1 MRCSACGTEN
11 RHGAR
16 FCNGC
21 GSALA
26 ATCASSGQSN
36 PPGSRFCDACGQA
49 LTAPPRTVEPTTG
62 PTLASPQSYTPRHLA
77 AKILAGRDALAGERK
92 QVTVLFAD
100 VVGSTELIQGRDA
113 EEAQSLLDGVVR
125 VMMDAVHRYEGT
137 VSRLMGDG
145 LMAMFGAPVAHED
158 HTVRACYAALA
169 MLEAVRTYAEDVRR
183 AHGTAIRIRVGL
195 NSGEVVMRLISDD
208 LHMDY
213 TAMGESVH
221 LASRMEGLA
230 DAGSALLTRDTL
242 ALAEGYIEVRPLG
255 PTAVKGLDRPVEAY
269 ELVHAGPARTR
280 LQASSGRG
288 LTPFVGRQ
296 EERAALDRALT
307 QARAGQGQVAALVA
321 EAGVGKSRLV
331 WETIRADGAR
341 GWRVLQTGAVSYG
354 QSAAWL
360 PVVDLLRA
368 YFGIEN
374 HDDHAAIRDKTVAGL
389 RGLDQAMEDAL
400 PALFSLLDVAVED
413 AAWSQRDPTQRR
425 RATLRAVQQ
434 LLLRES
440 QRQPLLLVVEDLHWI
455 DSETQALL
463 DALVES
469 LPTARILLLVNYR
482 PEYSHTWGSKTYYT
496 QLRIDPLGEQGAG
509 ELLDGLLGPDSSIQ
523 PLTAL
528 LIRRTEGN
536 PFFVEESIRAL
547 VETGTLVGER
557 GAYRLTQPVEEIRV
571 PSTVQALLAA
581 RIDRLPPEEKRLLQ
595 TASVIGKDVPFVLLQ
610 RIADTPDARLRA
622 GLSRLQ
628 AGELLYAVSLFP
640 DLEFTF
646 RHGLTHEVTYGGLLQ
661 ERRRALHARIVDAIE
676 ALYPDRLDVHV
687 ERLAHHA
694 LRGERWEAALS
705 YCREAGARD
714 MARSAHH
721 VAVHHLEQAIDA
733 ARRLPES
740 PDALTALLDLHL
752 ELRIALVPL
761 GALDQE
767 AACVRQAFALAEM
780 MGDQHRLALALAQL
794 GDISLA
800 VGDHDTSIAA
810 IQRARHRASHGR
822 PPRREHGHLHPRQCP
837 PPAWGVPAGRRADP

>member
-1 MRCSACGTEN
+1 MGCSSCGAEN
-11 RHGAR
+11 PAGAR

-21 GSALA
+21 EAPLA
-26 ATCASSGQSN
+26 AVCPGCGNGN
-36 PPGSRFCDACGQA
+36 PPASRFCNACGSPLGVTFPPAQSES
-49 LTAPPRTVEPTTG
+49 APP
-62 PTLASPQSYTPRHLA
+62 PQSYTPRHLA
-77 AKILAGRDALAGERK
+77 EKILASRAGLEGERK

-100 VVGSTELIQGRDA
+100 VVGSTELIQGRDP
-113 EEAQSLLDGVVR
+113 EEAQALLDGVVR
-125 VMMDAVHRYEGT
+125 VMMDAIHRYEGT

-145 LMAMFGAPVAHED
+145 LMAMFGAPIAHED
-158 HTVRACYAALA
+158 HAARACYAALA

-183 AHGTAIRIRVGL
+183 AHGTAIQIRVGL
-195 NSGEVVMRLISDD
+195 NSGEVVVRLISDD

-255 PTAVKGLDRPVEAY
+255 PTAVRGLDRPVEAY

-360 PVVDLLRA
+360 PVVDLLRG

-374 HDDHAAIRDKTVAGL
+374 YDHAAIRDKTVAGL
-389 RGLDQAMEDAL
+389 RGLDQALEDAL
-400 PALFSLLDVAVED
+400 AALLSLLDVPVED
-413 AAWSQRDPTQRR
+413 AAWSQRDPAQRR

-482 PEYSHTWGSKTYYT
+482 PEYTHGWGSKTYV
-496 QLRIDPLGEQGAG
+496 RSE
-509 ELLDGLLGPDSSIQ
+509 
-523 PLTAL
+523 TAL
-528 LIRRTEGN
+528 RT
-536 PFFVEESIRAL
+536 
-547 VETGTLVGER
+547 
-557 GAYRLTQPVEEIRV
+557 
-571 PSTVQALLAA
+571 
-581 RIDRLPPEEKRLLQ
+581 
-595 TASVIGKDVPFVLLQ
+595 
-610 RIADTPDARLRA
+610 
-622 GLSRLQ
+622 
-628 AGELLYAVSLFP
+628 
-640 DLEFTF
+640 
-646 RHGLTHEVTYGGLLQ
+646 HG
-661 ERRRALHARIVDAIE
+661 
-676 ALYPDRLDVHV
+676 
-687 ERLAHHA
+687 
-694 LRGERWEAALS
+694 
-705 YCREAGARD
+705 
-714 MARSAHH
+714 
-721 VAVHHLEQAIDA
+721 
-733 ARRLPES
+733 
-740 PDALTALLDLHL
+740 
-752 ELRIALVPL
+752 
-761 GALDQE
+761 
-767 AACVRQAFALAEM
+767 
-780 MGDQHRLALALAQL
+780 
-794 GDISLA
+794 
-800 VGDHDTSIAA
+800 
-810 IQRARHRASHGR
+810 
-822 PPRREHGHLHPRQCP
+822 
-837 PPAWGVPAGRRADP
+837 PAGR